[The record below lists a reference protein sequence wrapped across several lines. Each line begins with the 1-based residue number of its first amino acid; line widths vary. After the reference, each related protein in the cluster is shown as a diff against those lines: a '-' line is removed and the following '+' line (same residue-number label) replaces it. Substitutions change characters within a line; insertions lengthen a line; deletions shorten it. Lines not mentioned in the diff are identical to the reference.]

1 MMWLM
6 PVVPASVVVDLD
18 LVTEVTD
25 RVDHTAHLV
34 IDLTE
39 LLGLYALWILW
50 FVVQSI
56 MIGANNL

>member
-1 MMWLM
+1 MIFNISHCLSPWLQMMWLM
-6 PVVPASVVVDLD
+6 RVVPVSVVVDLD

-39 LLGLYALWILW
+39 LLGLYTL
-50 FVVQSI
+50 
-56 MIGANNL
+56 

>member
-6 PVVPASVVVDLD
+6 PVVPDSVVVDLD

-25 RVDHTAHLV
+25 RVDHTVHLV

-39 LLGLYALWILW
+39 LLGLYIL
-50 FVVQSI
+50 
-56 MIGANNL
+56 